1 MKRPAHLEP
10 MTPEQFH
17 AHLEALGW
25 RQADF
30 AERTGMT
37 RATINKWAT
46 GRAPVAP
53 WAGAYLGAL
62 CDMAAMRDK
71 YLTPLRLLRREATE
85 PEPDQ
90 IEHEDLFSDDAT
102 GEPGTE

>member
-17 AHLEALGW
+17 AHLEVLGW

-62 CDMAAMRDK
+62 CDMAALRDK
-71 YLTPLRLLRREATE
+71 YLTPIRSRQRDKADS
-85 PEPDQ
+85 EPDQ
-90 IEHEDLFSDDAT
+90 IEHEDLFSDDAK
-102 GEPGTE
+102 GEPESE

>member
-10 MTPEQFH
+10 MTPEQFQ
-17 AHLEALGW
+17 AHLDALGW

-62 CDMAAMRDK
+62 CDLAALRDK
-71 YLTPLRLLRREATE
+71 YLMPIRPHHREKVEFEPGHVE
-85 PEPDQ
+85 PE
-90 IEHEDLFSDDAT
+90 DLIGDDAAGDPS
-102 GEPGTE
+102 GE

>member
-10 MTPEQFH
+10 MTPEQFQ
-17 AHLEALGW
+17 AHLDALGW

-30 AERTGMT
+30 ADRTGMT
-37 RATINKWAT
+37 RATVNKWAT

-62 CDMAAMRDK
+62 CDLAALRDK
-71 YLTPLRLLRREATE
+71 YLTPIRPRQRDKSE
-85 PEPDQ
+85 PAQDAAGR
-90 IEHEDLFSDDAT
+90 EDLFSDDAA
-102 GEPGTE
+102 GEPEAE